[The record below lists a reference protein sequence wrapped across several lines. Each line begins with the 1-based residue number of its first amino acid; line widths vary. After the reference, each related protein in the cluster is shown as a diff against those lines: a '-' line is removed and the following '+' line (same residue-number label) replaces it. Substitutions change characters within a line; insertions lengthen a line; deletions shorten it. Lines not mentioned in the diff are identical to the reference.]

1 MKVLSFVPPDGGF
14 ELMGYRLP
22 SSATAAH
29 PSLGAQGHSSRR
41 AASSSASSHSGGVPI
56 PLRVRPVI
64 TLGEVGGSFTISL
77 GPTGQFFPGGLGVL
91 EDIVVSL
98 YLGADA
104 AAVTGSISNP
114 AAFGSMS
121 GSAKQGAMGNGT
133 GGRAGR
139 IGGSSGVHGERA
151 QPPPGGKW
159 EFDSLT
165 RTLYWRV
172 PRLSVVGGGGGSNA
186 GPTLSGTW
194 QYDDSTGAGA
204 RRSSRPAARAKPS
217 PVVEVTFSAALSN
230 ISGISITNLKLEG
243 ERYSTY
249 KGFRSNLKGHLEV
262 RW

>member
-1 MKVLSFVPPDGGF
+1 
-14 ELMGYRLP
+14 MGYRLS
-22 SSATAAH
+22 SSATAAQS
-29 PSLGAQGHSSRR
+29 SLGAQGHSSRR
-41 AASSSASSHSGGVPI
+41 TVSSSASSHSGGVPV

-98 YLGADA
+98 YLGTDA
-104 AAVTGSISNP
+104 AAVSGSISNP
-114 AAFGSMS
+114 AAFGPMS
-121 GSAKQGAMGNGT
+121 SSAKQAAMGNG
-133 GGRAGR
+133 
-139 IGGSSGVHGERA
+139 SSGRSGRMGGASDLHGERA

-165 RTLYWRV
+165 HTLYWRI
-172 PRLSVVGGGGGSNA
+172 PRLSVVGAGGGSNA

-194 QYDDSTGAGA
+194 QYDDPAGAGA
-204 RRSSRPAARAKPS
+204 RRRSRRPAARGKPS